1 MPLFSPVLASIQ
13 KKLVSISVIISMV
26 VFGKPDM
33 KINRILFK
41 MKNQISDF
49 SKIKFPL
56 KETHFMY

>member
-49 SKIKFPL
+49 SKIKFSL